1 MTLAPNT
8 VETIDIPQ
16 ADRIWDV
23 ARVPE
28 AVSQGAVT
36 PAAIAAHLG
45 DKVPRQGLYYAQAAQ
60 LLGLVTRDEFTG
72 RYALTAYG
80 RAFTQ
85 YDRDAKRAALRRL
98 VLQHPPLRQVA
109 DELAVSNGR
118 TRAALIAIVQ
128 EMTGLAEST
137 ARRRVQTIALWL
149 VTLGL
154 AAWRDGRLALLA
166 APARP
171 VDVRRN

>member
-1 MTLAPNT
+1 MTLAPNK
-8 VETIDIPQ
+8 VETNDIPQ

-28 AVSQGAVT
+28 AVSRGAVT

-60 LLGLVTRDEFTG
+60 LLGLVTRDAVTG

-85 YDRDAKRAALRRL
+85 YDHDAKRAALRRL
-98 VLQHPPLRQVA
+98 VLQSRPVRQVA
-109 DELAVSNGR
+109 DRLAR
-118 TRAALIAIVQ
+118 TSGLTRTALVALVQ
-128 EMTGLAEST
+128 DMTDLAEST
-137 ARRRVQTIALWL
+137 ARRRVQTIGLWL
-149 VTLGL
+149 CALGI
-154 AAWRDGRLALLA
+154 ANWRDDRLVLSAGLTA
-166 APARP
+166 GHGSQR
-171 VDVRRN
+171 V